1 MDIRPASVK
10 DFDELYSIG
19 KSTPE
24 LRVSANEEF
33 MDADEFRLAITDPD
47 DVFLVAEEKGKI
59 AGFILAYGKDIHRP
73 YKNKYGCIVYLVVL
87 PEFRRKGSA
96 TKLYSECMKRMK
108 KMGLTHVYTWANVE
122 SNDEIIAFM
131 EKQGFAKGHQYIWMD
146 RKI

>member
-1 MDIRPASVK
+1 MKIRSASVK

-24 LRVSANEEF
+24 LQVSANEKF
-33 MDADEFRLAITDPD
+33 MDADEFRLAITDTD

-59 AGFILAYGKDIHRP
+59 TGFILAYGKDIHRP

-87 PEFRRKGSA
+87 SEFRRKGIA
-96 TKLYSECMKRMK
+96 TKLYSECMERLK
-108 KMGLTHVYTWANVE
+108 KMGLTHAYTWASAE
-122 SNDEIIAFM
+122 SKGEIVAFM